1 MTTSDGREAQPARPS
16 EPVAP
21 EPKPERVG
29 EECWF
34 AHLDAITDIW
44 WDGQF
49 NEPDARCYVPGA
61 LKDAM
66 MGAITAI
73 NANREYLA
81 PHPEPVAPTPALV
94 HPTESDSTAVQRPVG
109 EGHWRSVDEDGY
121 PERETECLVWVDNG
135 AKWGPHA
142 AITDWSM
149 QRESP
154 VSWSSAT
161 IETGYG
167 WDGFYENEV
176 THWMPLPEPPPAAS
190 GSSSKALDSDEQR
203 SNP

>member
-1 MTTSDGREAQPARPS
+1 MTDGREAQPARPS

-21 EPKPERVG
+21 VAWRQVLERAIAGLKNILQPKVSLTPFGIERSV
-29 EECWF
+29 
-34 AHLDAITDIW
+34 
-44 WDGQF
+44 
-49 NEPDARCYVPGA
+49 RVA
-61 LKDAM
+61 LYGHQGCDDDDPQSKGLVDL
-66 MGAITAI
+66 
-73 NANREYLA
+73 LA
-81 PHPEPVAPTPALV
+81 FHPEPVAPTPALV

-109 EGHWRSVDEDGY
+109 EGHWRSGDEDGY